1 MSQAIDV
8 SEAVAPVKK
17 SSRSWQFSM
26 RGMMILMTLCC
37 AVIAMIACPSLFV
50 IAAILSLVALA
61 IFCVVA
67 MIYGRGWIRPFSIL
81 CSVSLFVFFIAMLN
95 MRFYGPESEG
105 LFLLIQFAGSVFIGL
120 CGSAAHGFLK
130 KRSGVVPIPNVP
142 LLRSW
147 LHNPDPK

>member
-1 MSQAIDV
+1 MGQAIDV

-26 RGMMILMTLCC
+26 RGLMILMTLCC
-37 AVIAMIACPSLFV
+37 AVIAMMACPPLFV
-50 IAAILSLVALA
+50 IAGILSLVALS

-81 CSVSLFVFFIAMLN
+81 CSITLFVFFFAMFNVRLH
-95 MRFYGPESEG
+95 GPESAG
-105 LFLLIQFAGSVFIGL
+105 LFFLIQFAGSVFVGL
-120 CGSAAHGFLK
+120 SGSAAHGLLK
-130 KRSGVVPIPNVP
+130 KRSGLVPIPNVP